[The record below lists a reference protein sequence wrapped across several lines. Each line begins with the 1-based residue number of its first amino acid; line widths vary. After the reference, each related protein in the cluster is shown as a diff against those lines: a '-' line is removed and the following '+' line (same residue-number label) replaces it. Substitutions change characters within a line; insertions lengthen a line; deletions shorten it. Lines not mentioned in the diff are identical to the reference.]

1 MAISVERFYA
11 ICRPLKVKIV
21 CTFTGTAKIV
31 SALWIIA
38 ASAVVPFSIITYTD
52 EATFYDNSKVQVCR
66 THIRLP
72 WQRIYVV
79 LTIMTFFVVPLL
91 VLLTLYTLI
100 CRQLVKQSGDPK
112 TSSNPRTSLSLKLRR
127 QVVIM
132 LCIIT
137 SLFFLC
143 LLPFKVV
150 SLWTIYAPRQEIER
164 LGLEGYLN
172 LINFSRV
179 MYYINSAI
187 NPVVYNLISTRFRN
201 YFKHSITCGRLEP
214 PAVLSRVSTWNNS
227 RAGSRKSASST
238 STCVSPWKHSPNTLR
253 RLIIPTT
260 QSTSVWYQYQKRM
273 NSYKDWQMSKTSM
286 HCRDQYFLLLGPV
299 FIENIRV
306 TPEWGCNPV
315 SSNSIVFNENS
326 TASVIAELPQH
337 RLWCSV

>member
-1 MAISVERFYA
+1 MILTHHVSLFIGRLVPFLENSSAHASALIIMAISVERFYA

-38 ASAVVPFSIITYTD
+38 ASAAVPFSIITYTD
-52 EATFYDNSKVQVCR
+52 EATFYDNSKVEVCR

-72 WQRIYVV
+72 WQRIYVI

-172 LINFSRV
+172 LLNFSRV

-238 STCVSPWKHSPNTLR
+238 STCIEPVETLSEHA
-253 RLIIPTT
+253 T
-260 QSTSVWYQYQKRM
+260 
-273 NSYKDWQMSKTSM
+273 
-286 HCRDQYFLLLGPV
+286 
-299 FIENIRV
+299 
-306 TPEWGCNPV
+306 
-315 SSNSIVFNENS
+315 SSNNS
-326 TASVIAELPQH
+326 NYTVNISLISVPEKDEFI
-337 RLWCSV
+337 